1 MCSLAHL
8 VVVVVTPL
16 HKFTTRFHHHAP
28 LHCFRLVLPNTTC
41 LCFKYMSQ
49 KRYDQWAQ
57 IKSGGS
63 IASPRETIAHS
74 IPARSSPELV
84 NATSNTWGPSTCLSH
99 VDVSGVLADASV
111 CSHFGIVGGVRQEPR
126 VYYRYIS
133 RETFS
138 QVFIY
143 LFDSISSTCFRP
155 HVATPGAA
163 EGEVQAC
170 VGFLAGRGPRP

>member
-1 MCSLAHL
+1 
-8 VVVVVTPL
+8 
-16 HKFTTRFHHHAP
+16 
-28 LHCFRLVLPNTTC
+28 
-41 LCFKYMSQ
+41 MSQ

-111 CSHFGIVGGVRQEPR
+111 CSHFGIVGGVRQESR

-143 LFDSISSTCFRP
+143 LTRSPQHVFAHTWPRQALRKGKYKLAWVFWPDADRGLENWTALPAGDIKSSLPLTMFQFIP
-155 HVATPGAA
+155 QGLVNKPNDTGARFNRSYA
-163 EGEVQAC
+163 
-170 VGFLAGRGPRP
+170 LP